1 MNRIISRVDQCSES
15 LGVLAAWLYF
25 LIGLMIAYEVLAR
38 YLFNAPTIWA
48 QELSQLLFLW
58 ATFLGISRALKRDQH
73 IRISALESFM
83 SESTVHWFR
92 LLTLIFISLL
102 CVLVVYYGS
111 TIFWDSL
118 VRGRSTGTM
127 LNIPNWWSEAVIPAG
142 FCILFLQSLV
152 EIARLIQD
160 KKE

>member
-1 MNRIISRVDQCSES
+1 MNRIISGVDRCSEC
-15 LGVLAAWLYF
+15 LGIVAAWMYF

-73 IRISALESFM
+73 IRINALESLM
-83 SESTVHWFR
+83 HETTTHR
-92 LLTLIFISLL
+92 LRLVTLIFISLL
-102 CVLVVYYGS
+102 CLLVVLYGS
-111 TIFWDSL
+111 TIFWDSF

-142 FCILFLQSLV
+142 FGILFLQSLV
-152 EIARLIQD
+152 EIARRIRN
-160 KKE
+160 

>member
-1 MNRIISRVDQCSES
+1 MSRIISRVGQCSEF
-15 LGVLAAWLYF
+15 LGIAAAWMYF

-83 SESTVHWFR
+83 NQNTIRWLR
-92 LLTLIFISLL
+92 LVTLVFISLL
-102 CVLVVYYGS
+102 CLLVVIYGS
-111 TIFWDSL
+111 TIFWDSF

-142 FCILFLQSLV
+142 FGILFLQSLA
-152 EIARLIQD
+152 EIAGQFKD
-160 KKE
+160 GTT